1 MAGGIEDI
9 IDILYNMVEDAHIVP
24 LGKGKAMIDR
34 EKVLD
39 LLDEVRGNLPADI
52 KAARDIVEKRNELLA
67 ATKKEAEALQKQ
79 AEDKA
84 RAMVN
89 ESELVMI
96 AKRRANEIIA
106 NAEAKSK
113 EIKDMTNAYCEE
125 ILKKTETAVGESLK
139 DISTLRA
146 QFKQAVSANK

>member
-9 IDILYNMVEDAHIVP
+9 IDILYNMVEDAPIVP
-24 LGKGKAMIDR
+24 LGKGKAMVNR

-52 KAARDIVEKRNELLA
+52 KAAHDIVEKRNELLEA
-67 ATKKEAEALQKQ
+67 SRKEAAAIQKQ

-96 AKRRANEIIA
+96 AKRRANEILA
-106 NAEAKSK
+106 NAEKKSA

-125 ILKKTETAVGESLK
+125 ILKKTESAVNESLK

>member
-24 LGKGKAMIDR
+24 FGKGKAMVDR

-39 LLDEVRGNLPADI
+39 LLDEVRGNLPADM
-52 KAARDIVEKRNELLA
+52 KAAHDIVEKRNELLEA
-67 ATKKEAEALQKQ
+67 AKREADAIQKQ

-96 AKRRANEIIA
+96 AKRRANEIVA

-125 ILKKTETAVGESLK
+125 ILRKTETAVNESLK
-139 DISTLRA
+139 DISTLRT
-146 QFKQAVSANK
+146 QFKQAVSVNK

>member
-24 LGKGKAMIDR
+24 FGKGKAMVDR

-39 LLDEVRGNLPADI
+39 LLDEVRGNMPADI
-52 KAARDIVEKRNELLA
+52 KAAHDIVEKRNELLA
-67 ATKKEAEALQKQ
+67 ATKREADAIQKQ
-79 AEDKA
+79 AEERA
-84 RAMVN
+84 RALVN

-125 ILKKTETAVGESLK
+125 ILMKTEAAVNKSLT
-139 DISTLRA
+139 DISTLRS
-146 QFKQAVSANK
+146 QFKQAVSINK

>member
-1 MAGGIEDI
+1 MTGGIEDI

-24 LGKGKAMIDR
+24 FGKGKAMVDR

-52 KAARDIVEKRNELLA
+52 KAAHDIVEKRNELLD
-67 ATKKEAEALQKQ
+67 ATKREADAIQKQ

-106 NAEAKSK
+106 NAEEKAK

-125 ILKKTETAVGESLK
+125 ILKKTETAVDASLK
-139 DISTLRA
+139 DISTLRS
-146 QFKQAVSANK
+146 QFKQAVSGNK

>member
-24 LGKGKAMIDR
+24 FGKGKAMVDR

-52 KAARDIVEKRNELLA
+52 KAARDIVEKRNELLENA
-67 ATKKEAEALQKQ
+67 KREAEAIMKE

-89 ESELVMI
+89 ESELVI
-96 AKRRANEIIA
+96 LAKRRANEIIA
-106 NAEAKSK
+106 NSETKSK

-125 ILKKTETAVGESLK
+125 ILKKTETAVEKSLS
-139 DISTLRA
+139 DISTLRT
-146 QFKQAVSANK
+146 QFNQAVNVNK